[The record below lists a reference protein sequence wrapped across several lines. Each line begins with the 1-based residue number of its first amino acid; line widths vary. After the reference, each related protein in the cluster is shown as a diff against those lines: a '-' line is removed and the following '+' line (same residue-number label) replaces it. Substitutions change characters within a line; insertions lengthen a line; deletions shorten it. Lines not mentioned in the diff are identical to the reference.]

1 MLFKNSLLFQQLQA
15 EQQCNSASRIHV
27 QCIVHPCAHS
37 RYLLLTAYLLQDWD
51 SAFGLG
57 SALMR
62 DAEALQL
69 PLPSAGAT
77 PSAAAQALRTQAA
90 RLRELE
96 EQAAE
101 LRHSR
106 DSAAAG
112 ARAAL
117 VSAVSLMT
125 HYSYFMCTH
134 LLKAISAVGDS
145 PLCVSHV

>member
-1 MLFKNSLLFQQLQA
+1 MHA
-15 EQQCNSASRIHV
+15 CIH
-27 QCIVHPCAHS
+27 HM
-37 RYLLLTAYLLQDWD
+37 LLTIALVSALLCLTQDWD

-101 LRHSR
+101 LRHSG

-117 VSAVSLMT
+117 VSVTSVAATLLSKSSKTCAVFAKILNFWLLVTRHHVKIVQVSKF
-125 HYSYFMCTH
+125 YSVNRC
-134 LLKAISAVGDS
+134 
-145 PLCVSHV
+145 C